1 MFISF
6 VLISFVIW
14 FFKKFS
20 KEYQEEIKMEI
31 EIVDFPQSYIIS
43 SISDSHINLNLYATG
58 FQFLYYY
65 FFDNT
70 IKISFKKASYTNNVG
85 YLEIA
90 SEFNKLQDQLI
101 GDSQILSFFPSSIEI
116 KYQPEF
122 SKKIPVVQ
130 PKFNLDLGYSI
141 TGIKL
146 DPDSIIVSGPKNLL
160 LEIDDINL
168 NYKNESLI
176 NSNFFKKIPIKKIEK
191 KLNYN
196 FSEVN
201 VELFVEL
208 FTEKNLTIPISVSNF
223 PDDTVLKLFP
233 SEVEVVFSST
243 LNNLKNIKPSDFK
256 VGFNYDSID
265 KGKKIV
271 KVKLINAPPNSQNI
285 RLKPKN
291 VYFLI
296 RK

>member
-31 EIVDFPQSYIIS
+31 EIVDFPQSYIVS

-70 IKISFKKASYTNNVG
+70 IKISFKKALYTNNVG

-90 SEFNKLQDQLI
+90 SEFNKLQDQLL

-122 SKKIPVVQ
+122 SKKIPVLQ
-130 PKFNLDLGYSI
+130 PKFNLDFGYSI

-146 DPDSIIVSGPKNLL
+146 DPDSVIVSGPKNLL
-160 LEIDDINL
+160 FEIDHVNL

-176 NSNFFKKIPIKKIEK
+176 NSNFFKKIPIKKLKK

-208 FTEKNLTIPISVSNF
+208 FSEKNLTIPISVSNF

-243 LNNLKNIKPSDFK
+243 LNNLKSTKPSDFK

-265 KGKKIV
+265 KGKKKV
-271 KVKLINAPPNSQNI
+271 EVKLINAPPNAQNI
-285 RLKPKN
+285 RLNPKN

>member
-1 MFISF
+1 
-6 VLISFVIW
+6 
-14 FFKKFS
+14 
-20 KEYQEEIKMEI
+20 MEI
-31 EIVDFPQSYIIS
+31 EIVDFPQSYIVS

-70 IKISFKKASYTNNVG
+70 IKISFKKALYTNNVG

-90 SEFNKLQDQLI
+90 SEFNKLQDQLL

-122 SKKIPVVQ
+122 SKKIPVLQ
-130 PKFNLDLGYSI
+130 PKFNLDFGYSI

-146 DPDSIIVSGPKNLL
+146 DPDSVIVSGPKNLL
-160 LEIDDINL
+160 FEIDHVNL

-176 NSNFFKKIPIKKIEK
+176 NSNFFKKIPIKKLK
-191 KLNYN
+191 KNLNYN

-208 FTEKNLTIPISVSNF
+208 FSEKNLTIPISVSNF

-243 LNNLKNIKPSDFK
+243 LNNLKSIKPSDFK

-265 KGKKIV
+265 KGKKKV
-271 KVKLINAPPNSQNI
+271 EVKLINAPPNAQNI
-285 RLKPKN
+285 RLNPKN